1 MAGWRRTIETS
12 INRKVSKIFWD
23 EPLSLHTT
31 FRIGGKAEC
40 VIIINDLEDLKK
52 IIVISKREEI
62 PIFTIG
68 QGSNLLISDQ
78 GIKGIIIK
86 LGKGFSYISKNNNE
100 IRIGSATPLSHI
112 IKFGFEQSLSGIE
125 FLWGV
130 PGAFGGAIAS
140 NAGAFSQNIGDII
153 SKIYGISPSGELKS
167 LTQEQLNF
175 EYRKTNLPIGFII
188 IDGLI
193 RLFPTSRTEIKQKLN
208 QYQNRREIT
217 QPWGASAGSIF
228 KNPDTIPAGKLIDDC
243 KLKGLL
249 YNDVYISKKHGNFI
263 INRCSAHFIDV
274 YEIIQLIKS
283 TVETKKNI
291 ILEEEIQILP
301 KAQEVK
307 KWQNQKKY

>member
-23 EPLSLHTT
+23 EPLSSHTT

-112 IKFGFEQSLSGIE
+112 IKFGLEQSLSGIE

-153 SKIYGISPSGELKS
+153 SKIYGISTSGELKS

-228 KNPDTIPAGKLIDDC
+228 KNPNTTPAGKLIDDC

-249 YNDVYISKKHGNFI
+249 YNDAYISKKHGNFI